1 MLLTF
6 YFSDTYSLEFLALV
20 AESRRLEEQVFTLLN
35 EKDLIRKNRDLQGK
49 AHSQSLMRCDNL
61 KCNNKI
67 DDFKYYTGFLIQ
79 VFIVI
84 IDVYFLLMN
93 PFSI

>member
-35 EKDLIRKNRDLQGK
+35 EKRP
-49 AHSQSLMRCDNL
+49 H
-61 KCNNKI
+61 
-67 DDFKYYTGFLIQ
+67 
-79 VFIVI
+79 
-84 IDVYFLLMN
+84 
-93 PFSI
+93 